1 MFVHAYRIEMW
12 LPEHCTL
19 AKESQAQG
27 LFRSVEQYFH
37 FLPPVTSYRF
47 CQIAHSAGSSFAE
60 VPSHATS
67 VLLTSRA
74 PAQLES
80 NNKANRSIVRFGLR
94 TWDTGR
100 SRSATCREAPRRSS
114 TPPANRTPPLRGA
127 IPSGSGGGVGV
138 GVHHAGMRLK
148 SLRYPSLVA

>member
-100 SRSATCREAPRRSS
+100 SAREAPRRLDY
-114 TPPANRTPPLRGA
+114 PPRGPDAPSPGDNPL
-127 IPSGSGGGVGV
+127 GGGG
-138 GVHHAGMRLK
+138 GGGGTGRGGTTQGCG
-148 SLRYPSLVA
+148 